1 MKYIIKNKIFSWG
14 AGSTVRDEAGND
26 LYVVKGSVFTLTKKK
41 FIRDTSGNTLYMV
54 RNKFFHFILPKA
66 YVCDAQGNRL
76 MQIRKRKAFSFKAN
90 LSVIPEPGQDF
101 DFSIDG
107 DYIARHFDIFEHGN
121 AVAHVRRN
129 FNLIKDSFW
138 LETERADLAP
148 LLIAFVIAIDNMIDN
163 AQNESR

>member
-14 AGSTVRDEAGND
+14 AGSTVRDEAGKD
-26 LYVVKGSVFTLTKKK
+26 LFFIKGSVFSFTRKK
-41 FIRDTSGNTLYMV
+41 FVRDLDGNTLYIV

-66 YVCDAQGNRL
+66 YVCDPQGNRL
-76 MQIRKRKAFSFKAN
+76 VQVRKRNAFSFKAN
-90 LSVIPEPGQDF
+90 LAVVPEPGQDY

-107 DYIARHFDIFEHGN
+107 DIIARHFDIFEHGQN
-121 AVAHVRRN
+121 VGHVRRN

-138 LETERADLAP
+138 LETERTDLAP

-163 AQNESR
+163 AQNEYR